1 VWYEKGGMGGRT
13 IGKLGCGMG
22 RGGRG
27 RVEFLKM
34 DGHGGLAVATEDCV

>member
-1 VWYEKGGMGGRT
+1 MGKEREGKGLVDGW
-13 IGKLGCGMG
+13 
-22 RGGRG
+22 G